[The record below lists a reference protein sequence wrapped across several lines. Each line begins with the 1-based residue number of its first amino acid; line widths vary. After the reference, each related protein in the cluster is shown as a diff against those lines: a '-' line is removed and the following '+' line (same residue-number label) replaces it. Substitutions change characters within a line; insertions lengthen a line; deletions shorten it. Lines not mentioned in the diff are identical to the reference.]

1 MTFNQCGI
9 DGQLPQAQPFAQHAQ
24 HAAAR
29 PQAHAAFRQLDHAVL
44 AFHERR
50 ALGPTSVTRAQSPV
64 ESSGRPSDS
73 AKRFS
78 RMPSPPAGENYVV
91 WGEEIRGNVEAPP
104 QTPAGT

>member
-1 MTFNQCGI
+1 MPFNQCGI

-50 ALGPTSVTRAQSPV
+50 ALADERH
-64 ESSGRPSDS
+64 
-73 AKRFS
+73 AKYIQ
-78 RMPSPPAGENYVV
+78 MTKKMIELLINGYEYYEN
-91 WGEEIRGNVEAPP
+91 ERKSKDDENN
-104 QTPAGT
+104 